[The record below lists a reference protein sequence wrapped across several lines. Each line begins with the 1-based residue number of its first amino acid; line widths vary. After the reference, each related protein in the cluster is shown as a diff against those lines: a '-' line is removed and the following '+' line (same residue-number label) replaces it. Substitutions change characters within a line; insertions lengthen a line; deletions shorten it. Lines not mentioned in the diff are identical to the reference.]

1 MKILIADDHEIVRE
15 GIKLLLSDFS
25 SDLSVV
31 EAADRSQVLAAVS
44 GNPDLDLIL
53 LDLYMPG
60 VTNLDLLA
68 EISNNYSHI
77 PVIILSATED
87 AHVMQ
92 RVIDRGAA
100 GFIPK
105 SAAQAVMTSAI
116 QLVLAGGV
124 YIPPA
129 MLQQAEEGTAATS
142 TRVRRT
148 SKPDLTHRQLE
159 VLKLLGEGKS
169 NKTIARELGLSAH
182 TVKIHVTAILK
193 TLGVSNRTE
202 AAVASRELGMS
213 QPDQS

>member
-1 MKILIADDHEIVRE
+1 MKILVADDHGIVRE
-15 GIKLLLSDFS
+15 GIKLLLSELS
-25 SDLSVV
+25 TDLSLQ
-31 EAADRSQVLAAVS
+31 EAADRDQVLAIVS
-44 GNPDLDLIL
+44 KNPDLDLIL

-60 VTNLDLLA
+60 VTDLDLLA
-68 EISNNYSHI
+68 EICNSYSHI

-92 RVIDRGAA
+92 RVIDRGAS

-105 SAAQAVMTSAI
+105 SAAQAVMASAI

-129 MLQQAEEGTAATS
+129 MVPHAQDDAAAAPARATQAS
-142 TRVRRT
+142 Q
-148 SKPDLTHRQLE
+148 SDLTNRQLE

-182 TVKIHVTAILK
+182 TVKIHVTAIFK
-193 TLGVSNRTE
+193 ALGVSNRTE
-202 AAVASRELGMS
+202 AAVASREIGKL
-213 QPDQS
+213 QPG

>member
-25 SDLSVV
+25 TDLSIL
-31 EAADRSQVLAAVS
+31 EAADRAQVLAVVS

-68 EISNNYSHI
+68 EICSNYSHI
-77 PVIILSATED
+77 PVIILSASED

-129 MLQQAEEGTAATS
+129 MLHQAEGAAAATPGQMIPA
-142 TRVRRT
+142 
-148 SKPDLTHRQLE
+148 SKLDLTKRQFE

-213 QPDQS
+213 QPE